1 MQKDRLREE
10 MIEDIRRLDYLSLQ
24 KLSAFIAELKSVK
37 AQGTE
42 GEGTDHEDG

>member
-10 MIEDIRRLDYLSLQ
+10 MIEEIRRLDHLSLQ
-24 KLSAFIAELKSVK
+24 KLSAFIAGLKSVK

-42 GEGTDHEDG
+42 GGGTDHEDG